1 MMNAKVLIL
10 VTAVFFAV
18 SVLVSDR
25 EARAEDRAE
34 RAEERAEKAMERAE
48 ERAEKRAERAER
60 AKEKAEERAEK
71 KSRKKAEKRAKERAE
86 STEGRAGGS
95 DESEGRGSEDV
106 TIKVQGGRQT
116 EFSGTCA
123 VGGEESAI
131 GGQTPQSFDYGLDG
145 QKLKCEIQNQSTGPL
160 RVVLVGGEND
170 RSVYQINGRGST
182 IKLTYT
188 KNGISSSI
196 SSGSGRQ
203 ASSSSQVSVSSTR
216 SPGS

>member
-1 MMNAKVLIL
+1 MNAKVLIL

-131 GGQTPQSFDYGLDG
+131 GGQTPRA
-145 QKLKCEIQNQSTGPL
+145 STT
-160 RVVLVGGEND
+160 VWTA
-170 RSVYQINGRGST
+170 RSSNVRSRT
-182 IKLTYT
+182 RAPAR
-188 KNGISSSI
+188 
-196 SSGSGRQ
+196 SGSC
-203 ASSSSQVSVSSTR
+203 SSVEKTTARCTR
-216 SPGS
+216 STAGAAPSSLPTRKTASRPRSHPVPVGRLARPHR